1 MFRSD
6 ILCSITTLR
15 FEILLV
21 PNKLILHLFT
31 HLEEGPSSVTVP
43 ALIKCKIP
51 ATVIRCTS
59 NSTPNLVSTNST
71 RINIRPNAR
80 FQFRIVEMQI
90 RVVRQ

>member
-6 ILCSITTLR
+6 ILCAITTLR

-31 HLEEGPSSVTVP
+31 HLEEGPPSVAAPV
-43 ALIKCKIP
+43 LIKCKIP
-51 ATVIRCTS
+51 ATVIHRTS

-71 RINIRPNAR
+71 KI
-80 FQFRIVEMQI
+80 
-90 RVVRQ
+90 

>member
-6 ILCSITTLR
+6 ILCAITTLR

-21 PNKLILHLFT
+21 PNKLILHLLT
-31 HLEEGPSSVTVP
+31 HLEEGQPSVTAP
-43 ALIKCKIP
+43 ALIKCKIA

-71 RINIRPNAR
+71 RI
-80 FQFRIVEMQI
+80 
-90 RVVRQ
+90 